1 MNNYLNIG
9 LHSKVSFPLFSE
21 KAYAKQSVK
30 RACFALRDK
39 YKLNSN
45 VILFCCWLAGQNY
58 PDLSVLDAQD
68 IAAKIAAWNDKI
80 INGLRMLRKTV
91 MRQYLNDKF
100 PLLFNLISENE
111 RFAERVE
118 QTLIAQSM
126 HRLKRDYNSHDKI
139 AKRALK
145 NIFNYIKS
153 QNIYLHK
160 IDLEKVHCIVAQCF
174 D

>member
-1 MNNYLNIG
+1 MNNYLNFG
-9 LHSKVSFPLFSE
+9 LHSKVSFPMFSE
-21 KAYAKQSVK
+21 KAYAKQNVK

-39 YKLNSN
+39 YRLNSN
-45 VILFCCWLAGQNY
+45 VILFCCWLANQNY
-58 PDLSVLDAQD
+58 PDLSVLDAQS
-68 IAAKIAAWNDKI
+68 IATKVSAWNDKI
-80 INGLRMLRKTV
+80 INGLRILRKTV

-100 PLLFNLISENE
+100 PLLFNLISDNE

-118 QTLIAQSM
+118 QTLIAKSM
-126 HRLKRDYNSHDKI
+126 HKLKRDYNSKDKVE
-139 AKRALK
+139 KRALK

-153 QNIYLHK
+153 QNIFLHK